1 MNFLLMFMSISSL
14 RNEGATYV
22 SNRMPR
28 QVQNFSACLSNAS
41 AKKTAEDSA
50 EIFVYHVSNG
60 FGIPRH
66 FAEDYDLVF

>member
-1 MNFLLMFMSISSL
+1 MSAIECQGKFRTFQL
-14 RNEGATYV
+14 
-22 SNRMPR
+22 
-28 QVQNFSACLSNAS
+28 AS
-41 AKKTAEDSA
+41 AMHQQKKTAEDSA